1 MERYFYDTSTRHAVL
16 FLEILSSD
24 IMSSCLLVV
33 TLLNLNLDST
43 LFIILMSKFYY
54 VYNLLRTSFFY
65 VVIPLL
71 VIWNSFQGLI
81 WFLDPTSVR
90 LFHLLQNSPLKEE
103 NIVNNSQTFDEIY
116 GMYIIEYMKL
126 WVRRYS
132 VSSKDKISTTL
143 FTCLRLMNIFISLFF
158 GNLYMHSSFYHP
170 LLLNGW
176 KSRLFCL
183 NFILFVNLLNL
194 WS

>member
-71 VIWNSFQGLI
+71 VI
-81 WFLDPTSVR
+81 
-90 LFHLLQNSPLKEE
+90 
-103 NIVNNSQTFDEIY
+103 
-116 GMYIIEYMKL
+116 
-126 WVRRYS
+126 
-132 VSSKDKISTTL
+132 
-143 FTCLRLMNIFISLFF
+143 
-158 GNLYMHSSFYHP
+158 
-170 LLLNGW
+170 
-176 KSRLFCL
+176 
-183 NFILFVNLLNL
+183 
-194 WS
+194 